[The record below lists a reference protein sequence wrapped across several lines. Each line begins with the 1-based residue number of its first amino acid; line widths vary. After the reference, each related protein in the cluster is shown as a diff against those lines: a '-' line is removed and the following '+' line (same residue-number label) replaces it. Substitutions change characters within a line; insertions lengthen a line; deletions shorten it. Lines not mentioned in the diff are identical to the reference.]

1 MPFNTNVNQGM
12 IKKCESCPCQNGDI
26 KHLIFNCLFSQRL
39 WKKLNSILNLDVSLK
54 HVIVCFYLEKKIK
67 NCIFKYNY
75 ITCRMKKKSCNTVLN
90 FIKNSLSKEIYL
102 MLNF

>member
-1 MPFNTNVNQGM
+1 MLLYAS
-12 IKKCESCPCQNGDI
+12 I
-26 KHLIFNCLFSQRL
+26 
-39 WKKLNSILNLDVSLK
+39 WKKKS
-54 HVIVCFYLEKKIK
+54 K

-102 MLNF
+102 MLNLKKIYKLRKW

>member
-1 MPFNTNVNQGM
+1 M
-12 IKKCESCPCQNGDI
+12 
-26 KHLIFNCLFSQRL
+26 LLYA
-39 WKKLNSILNLDVSLK
+39 SI
-54 HVIVCFYLEKKIK
+54 LEKKIK

-102 MLNF
+102 MLNLKKKI